1 MAGIRS
7 ATKWLRTLVQRVRRA
22 DRLQIAVLL
31 ALLAIVLGSWAFI
44 ALADE
49 VVEQESH
56 AIDVRILQ
64 ALREPEDPATI
75 RGPPWIEEA
84 ARDLTALGG
93 VPVLAMFT
101 LAAALYLFLRGLRLY
116 ALLVTAAVSGG
127 ALLFS
132 LFKAMFGRP
141 RPTIVPMLVQES
153 APSFPSGH
161 ATLSAVVYL
170 SVAVLL
176 ARFESSAM
184 LRAYLLAVGLFVT
197 VVVGLTRVLLG
208 VHYPTDVL
216 AGWSLGLAWAALC
229 WLVAVWLQARS
240 SGHAPAGSR
249 TEADPE
255 TARRLRP

>member
-1 MAGIRS
+1 MADVRGAIR
-7 ATKWLRTLVQRVRRA
+7 ATWGVVRRVRGA
-22 DRLQIAVLL
+22 DRVQITVLL
-31 ALLAIVLGSWAFI
+31 AILASVAGSWAFI

-49 VVEQESH
+49 VIEGESH
-56 AIDVRILQ
+56 AIDVRILE
-64 ALREPEDPATI
+64 ALREPDDLATL

-101 LAAALYLFLRGLRLY
+101 VAAVTYLWLRRLRAY
-116 ALLVTAAVSGG
+116 ALLAAGAVAGG

-132 LFKAMFGRP
+132 LLKALFGRP
-141 RPTIVPMLVQES
+141 RPTVVPMLVEEG

-176 ARFESSAM
+176 ARFEPSPR
-184 LRAYLLAVGLFVT
+184 LRFYLLGVGLFVT

-216 AGWSLGLAWAALC
+216 AGWSLGLAWAAVC
-229 WLVAVWLQARS
+229 WLVALRLHVRS
-240 SGHAPAGSR
+240 SERAPL
-249 TEADPE
+249 EAEDR
-255 TARRLRP
+255 A